1 MGVVFVGTR
10 ASRTLNRTWR
20 HKDAP
25 TDVLSF
31 PVGTRGPDGRL
42 ALGDIVVCMPL
53 AARQAKARGHAL
65 AREIDVLVVHGF
77 LHLAGFD
84 HGAGP
89 SDEEMALRRALFGE
103 TP

>member
-1 MGVVFVGTR
+1 MTAVFVGTR

-20 HKDAP
+20 RRDAP

-31 PVGTRGPDGRL
+31 PVGERGPDGRL
-42 ALGDIVVCMPL
+42 TLGDIVICMPV

-65 AREIDVLVVHGF
+65 AREVEVLLVHGF

-89 SDEEMALRRALFGE
+89 SAEERRLRLALFGE
-103 TP
+103 GA